1 MTVAGQTQDT
11 LDKPSRFSFWFIVGI
26 IVLAACLHLGGP
38 LVVILFS
45 FFALTKLNFLPKRGR
60 WVAVG
65 LFLFL
70 GAVLVYG
77 LGVFINQMVKA
88 LPEISD
94 RAIPAAIEVAKR
106 YQKEFPFTDFYI

>member
-11 LDKPSRFSFWFIVGI
+11 LDKPSRFSFWFIAAI
-26 IVLAACLHLGGP
+26 IVLAAWLHLGGP
-38 LVVILFS
+38 LVVILIS

-70 GAVLVYG
+70 GAVLAYG
-77 LGVFINQMVKA
+77 LWLFINQMVRA
-88 LPEISD
+88 LPDITD
-94 RAIPAAIEVAKR
+94 RAIPVVIEW
-106 YQKEFPFTDFYI
+106 